1 MKALTVVPG
10 SADSLELRE
19 IAEPATD
26 EGSVLV
32 ETLAVGLC
40 GTDMEITAG
49 KYGETP
55 EGAPFLV
62 LGHENLGRVLEAPQ
76 DSGLSAGDLVVA
88 IVRRPDPVPCPAC
101 AAGQWDMC
109 RNGRYTEHGIKG
121 LHGFARDRYRADPD
135 ALVRLSSSLE
145 DVGVLLE
152 PTTIV
157 AKAWQHIDAIGSRAF
172 FEPKTAVVTGAG
184 PVGLLAA
191 LLGVQRGLE
200 VHVFDQVTTGP
211 KPELVSD
218 LGAIYHSESLAT
230 SGVKA
235 DVLVECTGVASV
247 VLETMTCR
255 AVDSVTCLTGVS
267 SPGKTDPVDVGSVN
281 RSLVLGNESVFG
293 SVNANRSHYEAAVAA
308 LEKADAGWL
317 QRLISRRVPLADFD
331 DAFRRRDDDVKVVLS
346 FEDR

>member
-1 MKALTVVPG
+1 M
-10 SADSLELRE
+10 ELRE
-19 IAEPATD
+19 IAEPATA

-32 ETLAVGLC
+32 ETLAIGLC
-40 GTDMEITAG
+40 GTDVEITAG
-49 KYGETP
+49 EYGEAP
-55 EGAPFLV
+55 EGSPYLV
-62 LGHENLGRVLEAPQ
+62 LGHENLGRVLDAPEG
-76 DSGLSAGDLVVA
+76 SGLSAGDLVVG

-135 ALVRLSSSLE
+135 ALVRLSASLE

-172 FEPKTAVVTGAG
+172 FEPKIAVVTGAG

-200 VHVFDQVTTGP
+200 VHVFDRVTTGP
-211 KPELVSD
+211 KPELVAD

-230 SGVKA
+230 SGVEA

-247 VLETMTCR
+247 VMETLTCR

-267 SPGKTDPVDVGSVN
+267 SPGKTNSVDVGSVN
-281 RSLVLGNESVFG
+281 RTLVLGNESVFG
-293 SVNANRSHYEAAVAA
+293 SVNANRSHYEAAVEA
-308 LEKADAGWL
+308 LEKADQGWL
-317 QRLISRRVPLADFD
+317 QRLISRRVPLGDFD
-331 DAFRRRDDDVKVVLS
+331 NAFRRRDDDVKVVLD
-346 FEDR
+346 FQDL

>member
-1 MKALTVVPG
+1 VKALTVVPG

-32 ETLAVGLC
+32 QTLAVGLC

-317 QRLISRRVPLADFD
+317 QRLISRRVPMADFD